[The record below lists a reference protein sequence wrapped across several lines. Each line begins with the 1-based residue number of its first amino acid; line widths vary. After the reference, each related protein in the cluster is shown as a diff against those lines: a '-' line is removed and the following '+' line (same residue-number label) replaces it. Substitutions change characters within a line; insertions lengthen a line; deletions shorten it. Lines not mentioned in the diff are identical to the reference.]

1 MALCSVADV
10 RARIYTSTL
19 VDADIIAIIADVSGE
34 VYERAGLTDDS
45 NATLILAGKNAAY
58 AATLRRMRTTGE
70 LASRVKNGNS
80 EAQNTIDKDIQDYE
94 DKATFYIRK
103 YRSSGFSI
111 VSGRMGFGTVDGES

>member
-1 MALCSVADV
+1 MALCSVADI
-10 RARIYTSTL
+10 RAKIYSSTL
-19 VDADIIAIIADVSGE
+19 ADVDITAIIADVATE
-34 VYERAGLTDDS
+34 VYERAGSSDES
-45 NATLILAGKNAAY
+45 NATLILAGKNAAC

-94 DKATFYIRK
+94 DKATYYIRK